1 LIDTEP
7 TILDLLGLP
16 ISNDCQGSS
25 LLEPQQQMALFYT
38 DYSRG
43 LLGLRDGRWKYICE
57 LDSGRSKLFD
67 LASDAEET
75 KDLAAR
81 YPERVKAYRQHL
93 QRWAAAQ
100 RDLILHPGGCAAC
113 STDSKQ

>member
-1 LIDTEP
+1 
-7 TILDLLGLP
+7 
-16 ISNDCQGSS
+16 
-25 LLEPQQQMALFYT
+25 MALFYT

-67 LASDAEET
+67 LTSDADET

-81 YPERVKAYRQHL
+81 HPERVKAYRRHL

-100 RDLILHPGGCAAC
+100 RDLVLHARDGAVC
-113 STDSKQ
+113 STYSKQRFDQRKSGITE